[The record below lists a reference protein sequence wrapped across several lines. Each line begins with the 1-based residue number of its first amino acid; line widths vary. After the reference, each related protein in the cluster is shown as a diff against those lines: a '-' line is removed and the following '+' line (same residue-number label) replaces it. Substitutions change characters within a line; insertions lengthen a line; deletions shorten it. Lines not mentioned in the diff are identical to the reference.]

1 MDLSK
6 IQIVALCV
14 ITTVLT
20 DKFLINHQTN
30 SNQSTPI
37 VINQPKTD
45 ITPVATSSSI
55 PVTNN
60 NSQDEIILRELAN
73 LRKDINSTITDLKK
87 TTADTPVTSIATAS
101 SLLKGMVKISSS
113 QWKRIDVYEKPST
126 SSKIINSLVY
136 DTIYFYR
143 QKQSDWYQ
151 IDLDSG
157 QIGWAQ
163 AQFLKEFP

>member
-1 MDLSK
+1 MELSK

-45 ITPVATSSSI
+45 ITPVATSSSAL
-55 PVTNN
+55 VTNN

-73 LRKDINSTITDLKK
+73 LRKDINSTLTDIKK
-87 TTADTPVTSIATAS
+87 TTTDTAVTSIATSS

>member
-14 ITTVLT
+14 ITTIIT
-20 DKFLINHQTN
+20 DKFLINH
-30 SNQSTPI
+30 STPTSQPTP
-37 VINQPKTD
+37 VVVNQPKTD
-45 ITPVATSSSI
+45 ITPSTSSPSA
-55 PVTNN
+55 VVSTN

-73 LRKDINSTITDLKK
+73 LRKDINSTITDIKK
-87 TTADTPVTSIATAS
+87 ASTDTTTSTVSTS
-101 SLLKGMVKISSS
+101 SSILKGMVKISSS

-163 AQFLKEFP
+163 SQFLKEFP